1 MSARLAA
8 RRRLFSYRRLP
19 GAIRRHSYPVGF
31 GSALAIPTIT
41 AAAVLLSSVR
51 AERAGTASGVLN
63 TCRQLGGALAVAV
76 FGALIAQHDAFVA
89 GMQVSLMIATVLLA
103 VTAAISLR
111 LRDTTTTR
119 GVHAAAA

>member
-1 MSARLAA
+1 M
-8 RRRLFSYRRLP
+8 
-19 GAIRRHSYPVGF
+19 
-31 GSALAIPTIT
+31 AIPTIT